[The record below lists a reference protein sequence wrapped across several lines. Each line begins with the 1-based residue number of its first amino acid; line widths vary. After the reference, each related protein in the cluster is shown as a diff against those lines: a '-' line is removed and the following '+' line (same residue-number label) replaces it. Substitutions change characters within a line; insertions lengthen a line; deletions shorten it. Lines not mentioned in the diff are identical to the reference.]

1 MKPKHLALASSAA
14 LLTLILPATAQAT
27 LIMEPVLNRVAGS
40 GPGEALLG
48 LHSLDLINPATGQ
61 PFLTADEPGEIV
73 TYPAGFPADPVLVNT
88 VRIFNNTAFDI
99 TGLTLTIVGT
109 ADEPEPFN
117 FTIQRDPNVDAFF
130 GDANGDGDIGESDI
144 FGTVT
149 LSNDGRT
156 ITFTDGL
163 IPVGGRFTDFLFS
176 MTTDGLPFKAAVD
189 ASFAGV
195 RAVPEPVA
203 IGLMGLGV
211 LCVAAVRR
219 RKSS

>member
-1 MKPKHLALASSAA
+1 MKLKHLVLASSATLLA
-14 LLTLILPATAQAT
+14 LSLPATVQAT
-27 LIMEPVLNRVAGS
+27 LIMEPVLNHVAGS

-48 LHSLDLINPATGQ
+48 IHTLDLINPATGQ
-61 PFLTADEPGEIV
+61 PFLTADEPGEVI

-88 VRIFNNTAFDI
+88 VRIFNNTEFEI

-144 FGTVT
+144 FGTAT
-149 LSNDGRT
+149 LSNGGRT

-176 MTTDGLPFKAAVD
+176 MTSDGLPFKAAVD

-195 RAVPEPVA
+195 RAVPEPAA
-203 IGLMGLGV
+203 IGLMGLGLV
-211 LCVAAVRR
+211 CVAAMRR
-219 RKSS
+219 RKSA